1 MAFVA
6 YAHLEFSHEGVLYI
20 TGTQTKVMKWS

>member
-1 MAFVA
+1 MAAVV
-6 YAHLEFSHEGVLYI
+6 YPHIEVTQGVPSI